1 MVQYVADMTALLAQL
16 PALIGVI
23 IGAVGSYVAV
33 ALGDRSRFRREQS
46 AQWRAQRLVTYTDYS
61 RALKVT
67 VSVTFR
73 ASAHLGNDPNPHPL
87 TPDEA
92 AERLRSAYDARDI
105 GWEAMLLLGAPQ
117 VVEAAR
123 SWFHAVSRM
132 ERFVKDQVRDPDAWR
147 QLLEEQR
154 QSRAAFYAAAR
165 RDLALPP
172 GDGGLH
178 MLDMTHA
185 DIRAA
190 GAPPRQ
196 SSPAG
201 E

>member
-1 MVQYVADMTALLAQL
+1 MTALLAQL

-33 ALGDRSRFRREQS
+33 TLGDRSRFHREQL

-61 RALKVT
+61 RALKAT

-92 AERLRSAYDARDI
+92 AERLRGEYDARDI

-123 SWFHAVSRM
+123 SWFHVVSRM
-132 ERFVKDQVRDPDAWR
+132 ERFVQDEIRDPDAWR

-154 QSRAAFYAAAR
+154 RSRSAFYAAAR

-172 GDGGLH
+172 GDGGLPA
-178 MLDMTHA
+178 LDMSHA

-190 GAPPRQ
+190 GVTPRRAT
-196 SSPAG
+196 PTD

>member
-1 MVQYVADMTALLAQL
+1 MTSLLAQL

-23 IGAVGSYVAV
+23 IGAVGSYTAV
-33 ALGDRSRFRREQS
+33 TLGDRSRFRREQS
-46 AQWRAQRLVTYTDYS
+46 AQWRAQRLATYADYS

-92 AERLRSAYDARDI
+92 AERLRSAYDARDL
-105 GWEAMLLLGAPQ
+105 GWEAMLLLGAPL

-123 SWFHAVSRM
+123 AWFHAASKM
-132 ERFVKDQVRDPDAWR
+132 ERFVQNQVRDPDAWR
-147 QLLEEQR
+147 RLLEEQR
-154 QSRAAFYAAAR
+154 ATRAEFYSAAR

-178 MLDMTHA
+178 QLDMTHP
-185 DIRAA
+185 DIRATGLTA
-190 GAPPRQ
+190 RL
-196 SSPAG
+196 SSPID